1 MKYRVTVVAVITN
14 GTDVLLGRKPKDVGP
29 YPNTWVIPGGGINL
43 GEETTEEALI
53 REVHEETG
61 LEIQDIKPLLFS
73 TDTEPDKHGVPT
85 YYIHLVYTATY
96 KSGEIKAQDDVASL
110 SWIPI
115 KDLPTLTV
123 ARPSITTFKAL
134 GWL

>member
-1 MKYRVTVVAVITN
+1 MKYRVTVVAVITK

-29 YPNTWVIPGGGINL
+29 YPNTWVIPGGGLNL

-61 LEIQDIKPLLFS
+61 LEIQDIKPLVFI

-85 YYIHLVYTATY
+85 YFIHLVYTATY
-96 KSGEIKAQDDVASL
+96 MSGEINAQDDVASL